1 MGNKKLAPIYIAS
14 LPIWRERQTPLLL
27 VRYGYCYYEGFL
39 LIQLNTYLFVFC
51 ILIIITHFFVKH
63 ILGRQKRA
71 CIKKEKFYVKLI
83 VHFTKK
89 KNLDCLTPPYTNRPL
104 SFELLPNEKSKKK
117 KLLEMNHYLV
127 S

>member
-1 MGNKKLAPIYIAS
+1 MGTFGRKLQKLNEIKKKLAPIYIAS
-14 LPIWRERQTPLLL
+14 LPISRERKTPLLL

-89 KNLDCLTPPYTNRPL
+89 KFRLFDTTLY
-104 SFELLPNEKSKKK
+104 
-117 KLLEMNHYLV
+117 
-127 S
+127 